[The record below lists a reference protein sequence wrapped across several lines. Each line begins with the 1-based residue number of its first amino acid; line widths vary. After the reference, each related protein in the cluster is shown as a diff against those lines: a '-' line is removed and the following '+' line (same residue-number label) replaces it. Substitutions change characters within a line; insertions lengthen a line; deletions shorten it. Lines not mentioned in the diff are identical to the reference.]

1 MYTICCPGWIL
12 LTLRT
17 LALQRGNNSIFPCCE
32 LFGHCRWSW
41 WNKSYSRILCR
52 SQSRKRKQSQRKT
65 RTETVGKLGNH
76 GKPSQVMIRFVCCL
90 IILLQDE
97 NEDEE
102 EEEEEEEAWPQGHR
116 DIQRYTEIY
125 RDIQRYTEIY
135 RDIRRLH
142 NHNSEL
148 YRCETNRL
156 NVHHIVVGFWEWK
169 LSPKSLAQEPTSD
182 ESVESE
188 DWIGLVPIGYFKPVI
203 SFSHTFSTY
212 VSLQFITYVHIVS
225 G

>member
-41 WNKSYSRILCR
+41 WINPILAFYAGVSRGRGNRVRGRRGLRQLGNWETMGNHLKSWFVLCAVSSFSCR
-52 SQSRKRKQSQRKT
+52 MRTKMKRKRKKKR
-65 RTETVGKLGNH
+65 RRGL
-76 GKPSQVMIRFVCCL
+76 
-90 IILLQDE
+90 
-97 NEDEE
+97 
-102 EEEEEEEAWPQGHR
+102 R
-116 DIQRYTEIY
+116 DTEIY

>member
-1 MYTICCPGWIL
+1 MVL
-12 LTLRT
+12 V
-17 LALQRGNNSIFPCCE
+17 
-32 LFGHCRWSW
+32 
-41 WNKSYSRILCR
+41 NKSYSRILCR

-76 GKPSQVMIRFVCCL
+76 GKPSQIMIRFVCCL

-116 DIQRYTEIY
+116 DIQR
-125 RDIQRYTEIY
+125 
-135 RDIRRLH
+135 LH

-156 NVHHIVVGFWEWK
+156 NVHHIVVGFWE
-169 LSPKSLAQEPTSD
+169 
-182 ESVESE
+182 
-188 DWIGLVPIGYFKPVI
+188 
-203 SFSHTFSTY
+203 
-212 VSLQFITYVHIVS
+212 
-225 G
+225 